1 VESGIATLPELPS
14 RRRGIETIWDEHNM
28 NAYASFE
35 DPQSRTI
42 TVVGAG
48 FMGCVIATVY
58 RSHGY
63 KVVLCDVQESLLESF
78 RTRAAE
84 IAAALVPAE
93 QVATVLGGVRTTSDL
108 REAVAGAFLVQEAV
122 QEDLAVKQELF
133 ARLDVICDPSVVL
146 ATNTSSF
153 MISELC
159 EDVARRDRVL
169 GIHYVTPAHIVQAV
183 ELIYADFTPPELVEW
198 GRGFLATVGHLGFAC
213 KERPAFIVNR
223 LQYALL
229 GEIYR
234 LLDEG
239 YATAE
244 DIDAAVR
251 LSIGPRLALWGPLM
265 TEDLVVGKS
274 TVLSVTEYL
283 KTQTGDERYG
293 APAILRNLVADG
305 KTGAISGEGWYKW
318 DKPYSEIVARRDE
331 QLVKLLRWLDQL
343 NATAS
348 IGVAPSSD

>member
-1 VESGIATLPELPS
+1 MT
-14 RRRGIETIWDEHNM
+14 
-28 NAYASFE
+28 AYASFD
-35 DPQSRTI
+35 DPASRTI
-42 TVVGAG
+42 AVVGAG

-63 KVVLCDVQESLLESF
+63 KVVLCDVQQSLLDSF
-78 RTRAAE
+78 GTRAAA

-93 QVATVLGGVRTTSDL
+93 QVADVLGEVRTTSDL
-108 REAVAGAFLVQEAV
+108 REAVEGAFLVQEAV

-133 ARLDVICDPSVVL
+133 ARLDAMCEPSIVL

-153 MISELC
+153 MLSELC
-159 EDVARRDRVL
+159 KDVARRDRVL

-183 ELIYADFTPPELVEW
+183 ELIHADFTPPELVEW

-239 YATAE
+239 YATAD

-265 TEDLVVGKS
+265 TEDLVVSKS

-283 KTQTGDERYG
+283 KAQTGDERYG
-293 APAILRNLVADG
+293 APDVLRKLVAEG
-305 KTGAISGEGWYKW
+305 KAGAISGEGWYKW
-318 DKPYSEIVARRDE
+318 DKPYADIVTQRDA
-331 QLVKLLRWLDQL
+331 QLVKLLGWLGELD
-343 NATAS
+343 ATAS
-348 IGVAPSSD
+348 IGVRPGSTRSS